1 MATNGTMMQ
10 YFYWDY
16 PADGMLWNELTRN
29 AADLAA
35 AGITALWLPPPC
47 KAERGI
53 QDVGYGIYDLFDLGE
68 FNQKGAVRT
77 KYGTRQ
83 ELEAAVPAAHAAGLQ
98 IYLDVVVNHKAG
110 ADGTE
115 VVMGTPVSHDN
126 RNIEIGPPREIEVWT
141 HFNFPGRAG
150 AYSDFVWHWQH
161 FDAVDYDQRTGTVG
175 TIYKLRDKQFET
187 PVDPERGN
195 FDYLLFADLDMSS
208 DEVRAELNRWGD
220 WIVQTLGIDGFR
232 FDAAKHIRF
241 FFFNDWLDHVRATA
255 GRDLFA
261 VGEYWTPDS
270 GTLGWFIEQTGRR
283 MSVFDFRLH
292 FNLRDA
298 SRGGGSF
305 DMTRIFDGT
314 QVRQDPALAVTF
326 VDNHDSYRSDAVE
339 DWFKPLAY
347 ALILL
352 REGGQPCLFYPDYYG
367 APGRQG
373 HRQVLDRLLQVR
385 RDHAYGPQN
394 DYFDHP
400 DVVGWTRLGD
410 ADHPRAIAVVLSDGP
425 GGSKRMNVNRPNRTF
440 ADATG
445 NVGGAVTTGD
455 DGWGEFRCN
464 GGSVSV
470 WVEQ

>member
-1 MATNGTMMQ
+1 MQ

-16 PADGMLWNELTRN
+16 PDTGTLWNELATN

-35 AGITALWLPPPC
+35 AGVTALWLPSPC

-68 FNQKGAVRT
+68 FDQKGALRT

-83 ELEAAVPAAHAAGLQ
+83 ELESAIQTAHAVGLRV
-98 IYLDVVVNHKAG
+98 YLDAVLNHKAG

-141 HFNFPGRAG
+141 SFTFPGRAG
-150 AYSDFVWHWQH
+150 AHSGFVWNSTH
-161 FDAVDYDQRTGTVG
+161 FDAVDYDQRTRSAEA
-175 TIYKLRDKQFET
+175 IYKLRDKQFET

-195 FDYLLFADLDMSS
+195 FDYLLFADLDTNSA
-208 DEVRAELNRWGD
+208 EVRAELNRWSD
-220 WIVQTLGIDGFR
+220 WIVRILNIDGFR
-232 FDAAKHIRF
+232 LDAVKHVRF
-241 FFFNDWLDHVRATA
+241 SFFNEWLDAVRGAFSE
-255 GRDLFA
+255 RDLFA
-261 VGEYWTPDS
+261 VGEYFS
-270 GTLGWFIEQTGRR
+270 GNLATLEWFIDQTGRR
-283 MSVFDFRLH
+283 LSLFDFPLY
-292 FNLRDA
+292 FNLRVA
-298 SRGGGSF
+298 SESGGTF
-305 DMTRIFDGT
+305 DMRNLLNDTLL
-314 QVRQDPALAVTF
+314 VRDPALAVTF
-326 VDNHDSYRSDAVE
+326 VDNHDTYRERTVQ

-352 REGGQPCLFYPDYYG
+352 REGGQPCVFYPDYYG
-367 APGRQG
+367 APGRPS
-373 HRQVLDRLLQVR
+373 HRQILDRLLAVR
-385 RDHAYGPQN
+385 RDHAYGLQT

-410 ADHPRAIAVVLSDGP
+410 ADHPRAIAVLLSDGP
-425 GGSKRMNVNRPNRTF
+425 GGSKRMNVDRPNRNFT
-440 ADATG
+440 DATG
-445 NVGGAVTTGD
+445 NVGGTITTGN

>member
-1 MATNGTMMQ
+1 M
-10 YFYWDY
+10 
-16 PADGMLWNELTRN
+16 
-29 AADLAA
+29 
-35 AGITALWLPPPC
+35 
-47 KAERGI
+47 
-53 QDVGYGIYDLFDLGE
+53 
-68 FNQKGAVRT
+68 
-77 KYGTRQ
+77 
-83 ELEAAVPAAHAAGLQ
+83 
-98 IYLDVVVNHKAG
+98 
-110 ADGTE
+110 
-115 VVMGTPVSHDN
+115 
-126 RNIEIGPPREIEVWT
+126 
-141 HFNFPGRAG
+141 
-150 AYSDFVWHWQH
+150 
-161 FDAVDYDQRTGTVG
+161 G

-270 GTLGWFIEQTGRR
+270 GTLGWFIQQTGRR

-326 VDNHDSYRSDAVE
+326 VDNHDSYREDAVE

-352 REGGQPCLFYPDYYG
+352 REGGQPCVFYPDYYG
-367 APGRQG
+367 APGRQVASADARPPVAG
-373 HRQVLDRLLQVR
+373 AAGPRLRPAKRLLRSSRCR
-385 RDHAYGPQN
+385 RLDPAGRRRPSARHRG
-394 DYFDHP
+394 
-400 DVVGWTRLGD
+400 
-410 ADHPRAIAVVLSDGP
+410 RAQRRAGRIETDERQSP
-425 GGSKRMNVNRPNRTF
+425 EP
-440 ADATG
+440 
-445 NVGGAVTTGD
+445 
-455 DGWGEFRCN
+455 EFHGCDR
-464 GGSVSV
+464 
-470 WVEQ
+470 Q